1 MTRIEGVKTGVQ
13 LVFLL
18 LSLAALSAYAGER
31 DLLPMPDSPF
41 KGQIGLRSSESTK
54 DFPEE
59 AKAPEGAPNV
69 LLILTDDVGRG
80 DEHLRRADPDAD
92 RRPHRR
98 HGAALQ
104 QLPHHGAV
112 LADAGGTADRAQPS

>member
-41 KGQIGLRSSESTK
+41 KGQIGLRPSESTK

-69 LLILTDDVGRG
+69 LLILTDDVGFG
-80 DEHLRRADPDAD
+80 ATSTFGGPIPTPTVD
-92 RRPHRR
+92 RIAA

-104 QLPHHGAV
+104 PASTPRRCARRRGRHC
-112 LADAGGTADRAQPS
+112 